1 MMSHIFKTAIK
12 NVFNKK
18 NSSLLSM
25 LGLTIAF
32 LSIFYIYSYVSFE
45 LGYDSIHKNAD
56 RIYRVSGDII
66 ATEDTMSHALL
77 GPLMGP
83 GLKQEFPEVQEFTR
97 LTPFK
102 QAILLENNEEKF
114 TVEEA
119 YMTDQSV
126 FDVFSIEFIFGN
138 KENALVAP
146 DQIVINQ
153 SLSKKLFGDDNPV
166 DKTLIFNE
174 KLLTIKGVIK
184 DSPGN
189 VHHKLNV
196 LFSQPDFDSN
206 DLNDENQS
214 EGYWMPSTYTFILLN
229 DNCNITAITEN
240 FDPFFNK
247 YMASFGKQINSKF
260 NPIAIPLKDLH
271 FSKHMSYD
279 YPKGNKSYTYIL
291 IFVALFIIII
301 ALLNYGNL
309 IIFHS
314 VINSKDIGIK
324 KIFGASKFNLFLQF
338 LINSLIFISL
348 SVVFAL
354 IAFKLT
360 LPYSETITG
369 INPEDFVKGYGI
381 FTLSALL
388 VLFASISSSTIPFI
402 NQYRKKGLLLIN
414 SKNTSSF
421 NIKGLKL
428 GKSVAIIQ
436 FSLSIVLIIASI
448 TISKQLSFLIN
459 SDMGFDK
466 NNVVLLK
473 LPAEQTNLSKANAF
487 KDELN
492 SSSFISNTAISSHTL
507 GDVLGSVHFQLNVEG
522 ETVTKI
528 VNSMYIDYDFIP
540 LMGIKLKEGRNFN
553 PDFKSDSKQSVIV
566 NDAFIDYCGLD
577 YNIVGSEMNGAKIIG
592 VLENICFNSLHTD
605 AEPILFLL
613 NDNAKGYI
621 NIKLKTSKVD
631 EAINSIKNSWL
642 TFFPDVPFEYQFLDQ
657 RVEMLYENDL
667 KKQTIIRLFTLVS
680 FILSLMGFLNLAANI
695 NKQKTK
701 EIAIRKVNGATISET
716 LIMLNKDFIKLV
728 SIAFIIA
735 TPIAY
740 YAMSKWLDGF
750 ANRIEL
756 SWLIFAFS
764 GFIAM
769 FIAITTA
776 SWLTYRAAR
785 RNPIESL
792 KYE

>member
-1 MMSHIFKTAIK
+1 MISHIFKTAIK

-18 NSSLLSM
+18 TSSLLSL

-45 LGYDSIHKNAD
+45 LGYDSIHEKAN

-66 ATEDTMSHALL
+66 TTEDTMSHALL
-77 GPLMGP
+77 GPSMGP

-97 LTPFK
+97 LTPFQ
-102 QAILLENNEEKF
+102 QAILLEYNEEKF
-114 TVEEA
+114 IVKEA
-119 YMTDQSV
+119 YMVDHSV
-126 FDVFSIEFIFGN
+126 FDVFSIEFIFGD
-138 KENALVAP
+138 KQNALVAP

-153 SLSKKLFGDDNPV
+153 SLSKKLFGDNNPV
-166 DKTLIFNE
+166 DKTLKYNK

-196 LFSQPDFDSN
+196 LFSQSKVTPN
-206 DLNDENQS
+206 DLNDIKQS
-214 EGYWMPSTYTFILLN
+214 EEYWMPSTYTFILLK
-229 DNCNITAITEN
+229 DNCNITSITEN
-240 FDPFFNK
+240 FDPFFNMH
-247 YMASFGKQINSKF
+247 MASFGKQINSKF
-260 NPIAIPLKDLH
+260 NLIAIPLKDLH
-271 FSKHMSYD
+271 FSKHMNFD
-279 YPKGNKSYTYIL
+279 YPKGNKSYTYL
-291 IFVALFIIII
+291 LAFVALFIIII

-338 LINSLIFISL
+338 LINSLIFISI
-348 SVVFAL
+348 SVVLAL
-354 IAFKLT
+354 VAFKLT

-369 INPEDFVKGYGI
+369 INPEDFFKGNGI
-381 FTLSALL
+381 FKLSAIL
-388 VLFASISSSTIPFI
+388 VLFASISSAAIPFI

-414 SKNTSSF
+414 SKNTRSF

-428 GKSVAIIQ
+428 GKSVAILQ

-459 SDMGFDK
+459 SDMGFDP

-473 LPAEQTNLSKANAF
+473 LPTEQTNLSKANAF

-492 SSSFISNTAISSHTL
+492 SSSLISNTAISNHIL
-507 GDVLGSVHFQLNVEG
+507 GDVLGSIHFQLNVEG
-522 ETVTKI
+522 ETLTKI
-528 VNSMYIDYDFIP
+528 VNSMQIDYDYIP
-540 LMGIKLKEGRNFN
+540 LMGIKIKKGRNFN
-553 PDFKSDSKQSVIV
+553 QDFKTDSKHSVIV
-566 NDAFIDYCGLD
+566 NEAFIDYCGLD
-577 YNIVGSEMNGAKIIG
+577 YNIVGSELNGAKIIG
-592 VLENICFNSLHTD
+592 VLENTCYNSLHTE
-605 AEPILFLL
+605 AEPLLFLL
-613 NDNAKGYI
+613 NNDAKGYI
-621 NIKLKTSKVD
+621 NIKLKTSEVD
-631 EAINSIKNSWL
+631 EAINSIKESWL

-667 KKQTIIRLFTLVS
+667 KKQTIIQLFTLVS
-680 FILSLMGFLNLAANI
+680 FILSLMGFLNLATNI
-695 NKQKTK
+695 SKQKTK
-701 EIAIRKVNGATISET
+701 EIAIRKVNGATISEI
-716 LIMLNKDFIKLV
+716 LLMLNKDFIKLV

-756 SWLIFAFS
+756 SWWIFAFS
-764 GFIAM
+764 GFIAI